1 MNNPRRHNI
10 HDKFIRAAL
19 QNHRV
24 AVDFIQH
31 HFPIK
36 ISQALD
42 TKTLK
47 LLPSSYINDDLQE
60 TASDLVFSCKIANKS
75 AYQSLLIEHQSSP
88 DKMMPFRVHH
98 YLFGLLHNHR
108 KQQPKQL
115 LPAAYT
121 IVFYHGKETPYS
133 LSLQDCFDDPLNIM
147 SEVLY
152 QPLPLIDANQ
162 LSDEALKKQQ
172 WIGPLLTAMKYI
184 RQKDM
189 TNKRLKA
196 PVSVDPQL
204 IYIYYR
210 ARFLMVSKTFI

>member
-19 QNHRV
+19 QNHR
-24 AVDFIQH
+24 
-31 HFPIK
+31 
-36 ISQALD
+36 
-42 TKTLK
+42 
-47 LLPSSYINDDLQE
+47 
-60 TASDLVFSCKIANKS
+60 
-75 AYQSLLIEHQSSP
+75 
-88 DKMMPFRVHH
+88 
-98 YLFGLLHNHR
+98 

-115 LPAAYT
+115 LPAVYT
-121 IVFYHGKETPYS
+121 IVFYHGKETPYPYS
-133 LSLQDCFDDPLNIM
+133 LSLQDCFDDPLSIM

-196 PVSVDPQL
+196 PVPVDPYL
-204 IYIYYR
+204 LPR
-210 ARFLMVSKTFI
+210 TFFCGFKNFHLTLVS